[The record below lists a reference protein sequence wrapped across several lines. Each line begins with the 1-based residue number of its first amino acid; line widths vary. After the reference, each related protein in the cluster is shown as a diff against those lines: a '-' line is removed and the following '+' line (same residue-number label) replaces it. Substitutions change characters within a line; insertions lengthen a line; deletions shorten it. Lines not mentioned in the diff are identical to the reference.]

1 MSLSLV
7 SWPVQWLNA
16 HKQLVLSPFSWIL
29 ASCLGHKSKREKT
42 RSATYNTD
50 LELGQQE
57 ICILLKRQTWMEG
70 LWTDCPGTPGRVD
83 TEREEPVDTTD
94 KFLSVS
100 GFAVCLP
107 GNRAADVLVPTVGCT
122 LPWSAVNEDE
132 AWSLLNK
139 ERSSAVSPM

>member
-16 HKQLVLSPFSWIL
+16 HKQLVLSPSLEFSLRAWAINRRGKKL
-29 ASCLGHKSKREKT
+29 DPQLTIRTSNSVSKR
-42 RSATYNTD
+42 
-50 LELGQQE
+50 
-57 ICILLKRQTWMEG
+57 CILLKRQTWMEG

-100 GFAVCLP
+100 GCAVCLP